1 MPLLSRIKA
10 AFTAARWLQSSMR
23 IISGGGEAARQPFSY
38 EAAIRSNRSWIY
50 AAASLNAYAVAS
62 QPLRLYVRN
71 RRNAVK
77 LWDTRRVSRKA
88 RARLAGATEDQPS
101 RFVMQKAAEF
111 GDDYEVVTEGHPI
124 LTLLDQ
130 VNPYQNG
137 YEATVLRILYQE
149 LTGNAYIHPVIDERT
164 GVPVELWTMPSQFVE
179 IVPGKEQFIDAYL
192 YGASR
197 DQRRIF
203 APDEV
208 IHFKRPN
215 PGDLYYGLGKLEA
228 AWGVANMNAAM
239 KEMDLSFFENKARPD
254 YLLTIKSNAS
264 QEEIERLEVQIDEKL
279 RGKSRTGRFLT
290 ATADIDLKPMNF
302 PPKDLGG
309 RDDIVEEIAAV
320 FGVPVSML
328 KANDPNLAS
337 ATVGFQSWK
346 AISVLPLL
354 RLDEQVL
361 NAQLLPLFGIED
373 DAFLAYDSPVIE
385 DEKFAFE
392 KRRSSVAGGILTAN
406 EARMAEGLEVVAD
419 PMADR
424 LLINGQPL
432 GGPAPAAPLAPFGAS
447 IQTDTAEPEQKDA
460 LSDCVEEK
468 IPKLIDEG
476 YDRDQAV
483 AIAYSMC
490 QGKSLEDALAALP
503 MEPATKALSD
513 IDTRPPQTVA
523 DNARRALEV
532 RARKPES
539 QRGMTAVGIARARDL
554 ANRVA
559 LSEDTIRRMLAY
571 FERHEVD
578 KQGETWDEQGKG
590 WQAWNGWGG
599 DDGFAWARRKVEQF
613 DRERDRKAAR
623 KSCGCCSKNG
633 GGDPPAKPA
642 ERISGSERNP
652 EGSASGSRGGIEI
665 SEATEEALRSK
676 VDEHNKKHGDA
687 ESKKVDLGM
696 LKAVYRRGAGAFS
709 TSHRTGVG
717 REQWA
722 LARVNAFLYLVRNGK
737 PEDADYTTDFDLLP
751 DGHPKKSDAKKS
763 ISQKAL
769 WSAVYTKASERDAER
784 EFDDITE
791 KEDAIGRAVSKVLE
805 KQVAEVI
812 ATIRKEGRPTAQTV
826 ARVEKL
832 LRESRWNAELVNAL
846 RPYLSDALTQGVN
859 LGLDTVG
866 KAVAA
871 SGAGGS
877 DPDDPFG
884 RIIDDPFNVARDDLR
899 AYAQSESVRLA
910 RTAASGVNRYTS
922 VRVGEI
928 LGDGIADGETIDQ
941 LADRVQNWAG
951 EKGDA
956 ERSTR
961 LRAVTIAR
969 TEAQRATR
977 TAELEAW
984 KSTGIVEGKTWLLA
998 PDPCEFCEAASK
1010 AFEKD
1015 AVGLD
1020 QPFYQKGETLTGA
1033 DGGELALDYEAI
1045 DSPPLHPNC
1054 RCSMIPKLAGEYGEI
1069 QQQLD
1074 ADVEAYFEQL
1084 DKGTA

>member
-1 MPLLSRIKA
+1 MPLFSRLKA
-10 AFTAARWLQSSMR
+10 AFNVQRWMQSSMR
-23 IISGGGEAARQPFSY
+23 IVSGGNEAARQPFSY
-38 EAAIRSNRSWIY
+38 EAAVRANRSWIY
-50 AAASLNAYAVAS
+50 AAASLNAQAVAS
-62 QPLRLYVRN
+62 QPLRLYVRS
-71 RRNAVK
+71 RGAGAVK
-77 LWDTRRVSRKA
+77 LWNTRKPG
-88 RARLAGATEDQPS
+88 RATLKRFAGETEHNPS
-101 RFVMQKAAEF
+101 RYVMQKAAEF
-111 GDDYEVVTEGHPI
+111 GDDYEVVTEAHPV

-130 VNPYQNG
+130 PNPYQNG
-137 YEATVLRILYQE
+137 YEATMLRVLYQE
-149 LTGNAYIHPVIDERT
+149 LTGNAYLHPVMDQARQ
-164 GVPVELWTMPSQFVE
+164 VPTQLWSMPAQYVE
-179 IVPGKEQFIDAYL
+179 IVPGKERFIDAYL
-192 YGASR
+192 YGVSR

-264 QEEIERLEVQIDEKL
+264 QEEIERLEVQIDDKL
-279 RGKSRTGRFLT
+279 RGKGRTGRFLT

-309 RDDIVEEIAAV
+309 REDIVEEIAAV

-337 ATVGFQSWK
+337 ATIGFQSWK

-354 RLDEQVL
+354 RLDEQAL
-361 NAQLLPLFGIED
+361 NAQLLPLFGIEE
-373 DAFLAYDSPVIE
+373 DAFLAYDSPVME

-392 KRRSSVAGGILTAN
+392 KRRASVAGGILTAN
-406 EARMAEGLEVVAD
+406 EARRLEGLEAIED
-419 PMADR
+419 AMADR

-432 GGPAPAAPLAPFGAS
+432 GGPAPAPALPFGAS
-447 IQTDTAEPEQKDA
+447 IQTDTPAPEQKDA
-460 LSDCVEEK
+460 LSDCVEQK
-468 IPKLIDEG
+468 IPKLLDEG
-476 YDRDQAV
+476 YDRDQAI

-490 QGKSLEDALAALP
+490 EGKSLEDAVAALP
-503 MEPATKALSD
+503 MEPRAKALSD
-513 IDTRPPQTVA
+513 IDTKPPQTVA

-539 QRGMTAVGIARARDL
+539 ERGMTAVGIARARDL
-554 ANRVA
+554 ANRVS

-613 DRERDRKAAR
+613 DRERERKAAR
-623 KSCGCCSKNG
+623 KSCGCCAKNG
-633 GGDPPAKPA
+633 GGDPPAKPS

-665 SEATEEALRSK
+665 SEETEKALKTK
-676 VDEHNKKHGDA
+676 VDEHNEKHGDTD
-687 ESKKVDLGM
+687 SKKVDLGM

-737 PEDADYTTDFDLLP
+737 PEDADYTTDYDLLP
-751 DGHPKKSDAKKS
+751 DGHPKKSEQKKS
-763 ISQKAL
+763 VSQKAL
-769 WSAVYTKASERDAER
+769 WSALYTKASERDAER
-784 EFDDITE
+784 EYEDITE
-791 KEDAIGRAVSKVLE
+791 KEQAIGRAVSKVLE

-812 ATIRKEGRPTAQTV
+812 AAIRKEGRPTAQTV

-832 LRESRWNAELVNAL
+832 LRESRWNADLVNAL
-846 RPYLSDALTQGVN
+846 RPYLGDALEQGVA

-866 KAVAA
+866 KMVT
-871 SGAGGS
+871 GA
-877 DPDDPFG
+877 PDFTP
-884 RIIDDPFNVARDDLR
+884 ARDDLR

-910 RTAASGVNRYTS
+910 RTAAQGVNKYTS
-922 VRVGEI
+922 VRVGKI
-928 LGDGIADGETIDQ
+928 LGDGIADGETVDQ

-951 EKGDA
+951 EAGDA

-977 TAELEAW
+977 KAELEAW

-1010 AFEKD
+1010 AFEKEP
-1015 AVGLD
+1015 VGLD
-1020 QPFYQKGETLTGA
+1020 EPFYTKGETLTGA
-1033 DGGELALDYEAI
+1033 DGGALQLDYEAI

-1054 RCSMIPKLAGEYGEI
+1054 RCSMIPKLAGEYEEI
-1069 QQQLD
+1069 SREID
-1074 ADVEAYFEQL
+1074 ADIEAYFEQL
-1084 DKGTA
+1084 GKENA

>member
-1 MPLLSRIKA
+1 MPLFSRLKA
-10 AFTAARWLQSSMR
+10 AFNVQRWMQSSMR
-23 IISGGGEAARQPFSY
+23 IVSGGSEAARQPFSY
-38 EAAIRSNRSWIY
+38 EAAVRANRSWIY
-50 AAASLNAYAVAS
+50 AAASLNAQAVAS
-62 QPLRLYVRN
+62 QPLRLYVRS
-71 RRNAVK
+71 RGAGAVK
-77 LWDTRRVSRKA
+77 LWNTRKPGQATLKRF
-88 RARLAGATEDQPS
+88 AGETEHNPS
-101 RFVMQKAAEF
+101 RYVMQKAAEF
-111 GDDYEVVTEGHPI
+111 GDDYEVVTEAHPV

-130 VNPYQNG
+130 PNPYQNG
-137 YEATVLRILYQE
+137 YEATMLRVLYQE
-149 LTGNAYIHPVIDERT
+149 LTGNAYLHPVMDKARQ
-164 GVPVELWTMPSQFVE
+164 VPAQLWSMPSQYVE
-179 IVPGKEQFIDAYL
+179 IVPGKERFIDAYL
-192 YGASR
+192 YGVSR

-264 QEEIERLEVQIDEKL
+264 QEEIERLEVQIDDKL
-279 RGKSRTGRFLT
+279 RGKGRTGRFLT

-309 RDDIVEEIAAV
+309 REDIVEEIAAV

-346 AISVLPLL
+346 SISVLPLL
-354 RLDEQVL
+354 RLDEQTL
-361 NAQLLPLFGIED
+361 NAQLLPLFGIEE
-373 DAFLAYDSPVIE
+373 DAFLAYDSPVME

-406 EARMAEGLEVVAD
+406 EARKSEGLEPIAD

-424 LLINGQPL
+424 LLINGAPL
-432 GGPAPAAPLAPFGAS
+432 GGPAPAPALPLGAS
-447 IQTDTAEPEQKDA
+447 IQTDTAAPEQKDA
-460 LSDCVEEK
+460 LSDCVSEK

-476 YDRDQAV
+476 YDRDQAI

-490 QGKSLEDALAALP
+490 EGKSLEDALAALP
-503 MEPATKALSD
+503 MEPRAKALSD
-513 IDTRPPQTVA
+513 IDTKPPQTVA

-539 QRGMTAVGIARARDL
+539 ERGMTAVGIARARDL
-554 ANRVA
+554 ANRVS

-613 DRERDRKAAR
+613 DRERERNAAR

-633 GGDPPAKPA
+633 GGDPPAKP
-642 ERISGSERNP
+642 SE
-652 EGSASGSRGGIEI
+652 
-665 SEATEEALRSK
+665 
-676 VDEHNKKHGDA
+676 
-687 ESKKVDLGM
+687 
-696 LKAVYRRGAGAFS
+696 
-709 TSHRTGVG
+709 
-717 REQWA
+717 
-722 LARVNAFLYLVRNGK
+722 
-737 PEDADYTTDFDLLP
+737 
-751 DGHPKKSDAKKS
+751 AKKS
-763 ISQKAL
+763 VSQKAL
-769 WSAVYTKASERDAER
+769 WSALYTKASERDAER
-784 EFDDITE
+784 EFEDITE
-791 KEDAIGRAVSKVLE
+791 KEQAIGRAVSKVLE

-846 RPYLSDALTQGVN
+846 RPYLGDALEQGVA

-866 KAVAA
+866 KMVT
-871 SGAGGS
+871 GA
-877 DPDDPFG
+877 PDFTPQ
-884 RIIDDPFNVARDDLR
+884 RDDLR

-910 RTAASGVNRYTS
+910 RTAAQGVNRYTS

-977 TAELEAW
+977 KAELEAW

-1010 AFEKD
+1010 AFEKN

-1020 QPFYQKGETLTGA
+1020 EPFYTKGETLTGA
-1033 DGGELALDYEAI
+1033 DGGAMALDYEAI

-1054 RCSMIPKLAGEYGEI
+1054 RCSMVPKLAGEYEAISREI
-1069 QQQLD
+1069 D

-1084 DKGTA
+1084 GKENA

>member
-71 RRNAVK
+71 RGNAVK

-346 AISVLPLL
+346 SISVLPLL

-432 GGPAPAAPLAPFGAS
+432 GGPAPAASPVAIGARPQETTAATSTPPSGETIADTALNGAQVTSLVDLATAVGAGQLPKDTALAIAASAFPAITSEQIRAMFDPIAISERPPAAGGAS
-447 IQTDTAEPEQKDA
+447 KNSRQDAALTFGTATDTESKAIDRKDA
-460 LSDCVEEK
+460 LGDCVSEK
-468 IPKLIDEG
+468 IPKLIEEG

-613 DRERDRKAAR
+613 DRERERKAAR

-642 ERISGSERNP
+642 ER
-652 EGSASGSRGGIEI
+652 
-665 SEATEEALRSK
+665 
-676 VDEHNKKHGDA
+676 
-687 ESKKVDLGM
+687 
-696 LKAVYRRGAGAFS
+696 
-709 TSHRTGVG
+709 
-717 REQWA
+717 
-722 LARVNAFLYLVRNGK
+722 
-737 PEDADYTTDFDLLP
+737 
-751 DGHPKKSDAKKS
+751 KSV
-763 ISQKAL
+763 SQKAL
-769 WSAVYTKASERDAER
+769 WSAVYTKASDRDVER
-784 EFDDITE
+784 EYDDITE

-832 LRESRWNAELVNAL
+832 LRESRWNAQLVNAL

-941 LADRVQNWAG
+941 LSDRVQNWAG

-956 ERSTR
+956 QRSTR

>member
-71 RRNAVK
+71 RGNAVK

-149 LTGNAYIHPVIDERT
+149 LTGNAYIHPVIDQRT

-346 AISVLPLL
+346 SISVLPLL

-361 NAQLLPLFGIED
+361 NAQLLPMFGIED

-432 GGPAPAAPLAPFGAS
+432 GGPAPDSPLAPFGAS

-613 DRERDRKAAR
+613 DRERERKAAR

-633 GGDPPAKPA
+633 GGDPPANPA
-642 ERISGSERNP
+642 ER
-652 EGSASGSRGGIEI
+652 
-665 SEATEEALRSK
+665 
-676 VDEHNKKHGDA
+676 
-687 ESKKVDLGM
+687 
-696 LKAVYRRGAGAFS
+696 
-709 TSHRTGVG
+709 
-717 REQWA
+717 
-722 LARVNAFLYLVRNGK
+722 
-737 PEDADYTTDFDLLP
+737 
-751 DGHPKKSDAKKS
+751 KSV
-763 ISQKAL
+763 SQKAL

-846 RPYLSDALTQGVN
+846 RPYLSDAIQQGVV

-877 DPDDPFG
+877 DPNDPFG